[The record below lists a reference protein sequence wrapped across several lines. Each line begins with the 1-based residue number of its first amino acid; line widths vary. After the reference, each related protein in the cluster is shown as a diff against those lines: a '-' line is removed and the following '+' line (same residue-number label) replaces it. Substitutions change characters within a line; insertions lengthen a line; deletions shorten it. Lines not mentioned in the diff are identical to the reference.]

1 MYVMTDR
8 VGAMSEQVNSVKD
21 IIFFN
26 ASPADIK
33 RMARKIED
41 YKRWLV
47 ETGLDNDLDNWQSY
61 CEMTANEN

>member
-1 MYVMTDR
+1 
-8 VGAMSEQVNSVKD
+8 MSERVDSVKD

-26 ASPADIK
+26 ASPADIR

-47 ETGLDNDLDNWQSY
+47 ETGLPNDLDNWQSY
-61 CEMTANEN
+61 CEMTANDK

>member
-1 MYVMTDR
+1 VSDR
-8 VGAMSEQVNSVKD
+8 VDTVKD

-26 ASPADIK
+26 ATPADIR

-47 ETGLDNDLDNWQSY
+47 ETRLPNNLDNWQSY
-61 CEMTANEN
+61 CEMCQSEE